1 MKKLL
6 LLFVVSFS
14 TITFGQDRFEK
25 IDSLLTYLNGNDKFM
40 GSLTIREGEYV
51 VFSKAYGFADVEKG
65 IRADRLTR
73 YKIGSISK
81 MFTAVMTMQLIE
93 ERKLGLQTKLS
104 RFYPKIPNGENYSIS
119 E

>member
-65 IRADRLTR
+65 IRTTL
-73 YKIGSISK
+73 KSKSFSIANSFIICLDAS
-81 MFTAVMTMQLIE
+81 MVSFE
-93 ERKLGLQTKLS
+93 
-104 RFYPKIPNGENYSIS
+104 
-119 E
+119 

>member
-40 GSLTIREGEYV
+40 GSLTIREGENV
-51 VFSKAYGFADVEKG
+51 VFNKAFGFS
-65 IRADRLTR
+65 RRLVKNIL
-73 YKIGSISK
+73 KIFLNRFRRFISRNGSGDYNVNI
-81 MFTAVMTMQLIE
+81 
-93 ERKLGLQTKLS
+93 
-104 RFYPKIPNGENYSIS
+104 
-119 E
+119 